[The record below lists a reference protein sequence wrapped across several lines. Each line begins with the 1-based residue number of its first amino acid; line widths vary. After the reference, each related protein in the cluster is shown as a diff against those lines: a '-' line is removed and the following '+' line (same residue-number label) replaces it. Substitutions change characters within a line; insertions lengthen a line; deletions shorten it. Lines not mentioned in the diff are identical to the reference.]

1 MARGQTSIGRSE
13 LSSCKRRIALL
24 PHAGLMIRMAPR
36 LESDE
41 GSWQIFYARPM
52 AYDSRKGLLL
62 NVLLRGLADAVRRN
76 DLPAAERYCQRLRLS
91 AEQLAADELVQNAVE
106 KLLSGS
112 RLWIEAAEADRN
124 EARQQMLEVIDR
136 VISLLK
142 S

>member
-1 MARGQTSIGRSE
+1 ME
-13 LSSCKRRIALL
+13 
-24 PHAGLMIRMAPR
+24 PR
-36 LESDE
+36 LESDDS
-41 GSWQIFYARPM
+41 SWQIFHARPM

>member
-1 MARGQTSIGRSE
+1 MD
-13 LSSCKRRIALL
+13 
-24 PHAGLMIRMAPR
+24 PR

-41 GSWQIFYARPM
+41 GSWQIFYARSM

-76 DLPAAERYCQRLRLS
+76 DLRAAERYSQRLRLS

-106 KLLSGS
+106 KLLSASG
-112 RLWIEAAEADRN
+112 LWIEAAEADRN
-124 EARQQMLEVIDR
+124 EAREQMLEVIDR

>member
-1 MARGQTSIGRSE
+1 
-13 LSSCKRRIALL
+13 
-24 PHAGLMIRMAPR
+24 
-36 LESDE
+36 
-41 GSWQIFYARPM
+41 
-52 AYDSRKGLLL
+52 
-62 NVLLRGLADAVRRN
+62 
-76 DLPAAERYCQRLRLS
+76 
-91 AEQLAADELVQNAVE
+91 VE

>member
-1 MARGQTSIGRSE
+1 MPS
-13 LSSCKRRIALL
+13 
-24 PHAGLMIRMAPR
+24 P
-36 LESDE
+36 
-41 GSWQIFYARPM
+41 
-52 AYDSRKGLLL
+52 
-62 NVLLRGLADAVRRN
+62 N

-112 RLWIEAAEADRN
+112 LGLWIEAAEADRN
-124 EARQQMLEVIDR
+124 EARQPKCLEALDR

>member
-1 MARGQTSIGRSE
+1 
-13 LSSCKRRIALL
+13 
-24 PHAGLMIRMAPR
+24 MIRMDPR
-36 LESDE
+36 LESDDS
-41 GSWQIFYARPM
+41 SWQIFYARPM